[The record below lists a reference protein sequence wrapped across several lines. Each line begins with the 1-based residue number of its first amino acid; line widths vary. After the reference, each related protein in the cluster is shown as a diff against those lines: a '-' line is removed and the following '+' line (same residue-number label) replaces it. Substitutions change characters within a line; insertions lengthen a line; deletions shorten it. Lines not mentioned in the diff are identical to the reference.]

1 MNGPKVPIDPTT
13 GKRKKTGG
21 RKAGVP
27 NRATADARKA
37 IAELLEMAAPQM
49 IQWLERV
56 AHDDPA
62 KALDLVFKAAEY
74 HIPKLART
82 EVSGDPSNPLYHEH
96 RTRYDMTR
104 DELLAI
110 AAQAQGQSET

>member
-1 MNGPKVPIDPTT
+1 MNGPKVPIDPET

-27 NRATADARKA
+27 NKATADARRA
-37 IAELLEMAAPQM
+37 IADLLDMAAPKM
-49 IQWLERV
+49 VKWLDRV
-56 AHDDPA
+56 AETDPA

-82 EVSGDPSNPLYHEH
+82 ELTGAGGK
-96 RTRYDMTR
+96 
-104 DELLAI
+104 EL
-110 AAQAQGQSET
+110 AAPQFIVQPVAPKSE